1 MSHTLPL
8 SALSP
13 LAPRLSDLALLL
25 VAVVWGTSYGVAKGA
40 LVFYPVL
47 GFLAVRFLLT
57 FAVLLP
63 ALLRATAPERR
74 DALVAGLPLGVLM
87 LGIFLCETFGLALTQ
102 ASNAAFLISL
112 CVVFTPFAEWWLL
125 RQRPERAMFAFAAV
139 SLLGAALLSGGYTGQ
154 WGWGDALML
163 AAAVLRAI
171 TVCQTT
177 RLTRRRNAPVLALTA
192 VQSGVIGVGCL
203 LLALALPGKLPPL
216 PSLTQASAFWW
227 ACIYLVAG
235 CTVFAFVAQ
244 NWALR
249 HSSPTRVG
257 LLTSSEPAFGAL
269 FAVFWLGEQLRV
281 TGWVGGALIV
291 GAALWTMARRGD
303 ARH

>member
-1 MSHTLPL
+1 MPHTLPL
-8 SALSP
+8 SSPSP

-40 LVFYPVL
+40 LVYYPVL
-47 GFLAVRFLLT
+47 GFLAVRFTLT

-63 ALLRATAPERR
+63 ALLRTSAPERR
-74 DALVAGLPLGVLM
+74 DALRAGLPLGVLM

-125 RQRPERAMFAFAAV
+125 GRKPGRAMWVFAAV
-139 SLLGAALLSGGYTGQ
+139 SLLGAALLSGGHSGP

-177 RLTRRRNAPVLALTA
+177 RLTERSQAPVLALTA
-192 VQSGVIGVGCL
+192 VQAGVVGLGSL
-203 LLALALPGKLPPL
+203 LLALALPGSLPPL
-216 PSLTQASAFWW
+216 PSLSDASAFWL
-227 ACIYLVAG
+227 ACLYLVLG
-235 CTVFAFVAQ
+235 CTVFAFVVQ

-249 HSSPTRVG
+249 HSPPSRVG
-257 LLTSSEPAFGAL
+257 VLMGSEPAFGAL
-269 FAVFWLGEQLRV
+269 FAVVWLGEQLNA

-291 GAALWTMARRGD
+291 GAAVWTMGRR
-303 ARH
+303 H